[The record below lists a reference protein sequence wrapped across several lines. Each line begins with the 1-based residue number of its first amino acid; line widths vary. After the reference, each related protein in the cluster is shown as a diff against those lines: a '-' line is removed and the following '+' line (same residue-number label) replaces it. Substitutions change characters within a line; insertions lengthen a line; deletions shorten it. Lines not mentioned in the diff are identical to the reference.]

1 MPKTQL
7 VNEPQS
13 ALQML
18 QAQARR
24 IPLLTAAEEVEL
36 TIIARAGGPEGIR
49 ARDKMVAA
57 NLRYVISAAW
67 KQVRPNVS
75 IEDLIQEGNMG
86 LMKAVE
92 KFDETR
98 GFRFLTYANWW
109 VRQYMTR
116 CLEENGYALRLPNQS
131 AQAIARMNRS
141 VAKLSRGGREPSDA
155 EVAAD
160 MGVSIEKVH
169 ELAEWS
175 RQPISL
181 NTPIFDGDGE
191 FGDRIED
198 THSVDPEAAVMA
210 VDMKERLTASLSK
223 LKDRSREII
232 VLRFGLEG
240 HKEHTLDEVGKIY
253 NLTRERIRQIEAK
266 ALDTLRGGDSG
277 RALKS
282 FL

>member
-1 MPKTQL
+1 MHKNKI

-24 IPLLTAAEEVEL
+24 VPLLTREEENEL
-36 TIIARAGGPEGIR
+36 TKIARAGGPEGLR

-75 IEDLIQEGNMG
+75 IEDLVQEGNMG

-109 VRQYMTR
+109 VRQAMTR
-116 CLEENGYALRLPNQS
+116 CLEENGYALRLPTQS
-131 AQAIARMNRS
+131 AQAIARLNKAVR
-141 VAKLSRGGREPSDA
+141 KLSSDGHEPTDA
-155 EVAAD
+155 EVAAE
-160 MGVSIEKVH
+160 MGESIERVH
-169 ELAEWS
+169 ELYEWS
-175 RQPISL
+175 SQAISL

-191 FGDRIED
+191 FGDRLED
-198 THSVDPEAAVMA
+198 ENAASPEDSAIGNDLKV
-210 VDMKERLTASLSK
+210 RLLSALDK
-223 LKDRSREII
+223 LKPKQRQVV

-240 HKEHTLDEVGKIY
+240 NKVHTLEEVGQIF

-266 ALDTLRGGDSG
+266 ALLTLRGGSTG
-277 RALKS
+277 AVLKT
-282 FL
+282 LL